1 MKGIKKGLVTIFI
14 ISFELNLQEKI
25 LLRNLQLL
33 ELILIQKL
41 KRIKKAIKGKQD
53 NLKNKK

>member
-1 MKGIKKGLVTIFI
+1 MKGIKKGLVTMFI